1 MLPLCF
7 HTRAINLFSS
17 RLLGHQGVSVLLEEN
32 SICKQLCSVLCS
44 SKHNYCHFMLYIP
57 SEFALV
63 TKHMLFARCFYLKCL
78 KAAWMLSLSVQVP
91 LTLELLVTCT
101 TNLKHTVCAKQ
112 SNIALTLWLCYD
124 VVITSATVILWQWLQ
139 NTYISVVLQIW
150 PQEFDSILVLFSCS
164 EDFSVKLNEDLT
176 HISALDILPTSFLSV
191 G

>member
-1 MLPLCF
+1 MCFPYVFTPEPLICF
-7 HTRAINLFSS
+7 HPGFWDIKVFQFFWRKI
-17 RLLGHQGVSVLLEEN
+17 
-32 SICKQLCSVLCS
+32 
-44 SKHNYCHFMLYIP
+44 
-57 SEFALV
+57 
-63 TKHMLFARCFYLKCL
+63 LFANNYVLYYVVQNRCFYLKCL

-150 PQEFDSILVLFSCS
+150 PQEFDSILLLFSCS

>member
-44 SKHNYCHFMLYIP
+44 SKHNHCHFMLYIP

-112 SNIALTLWLCYD
+112 SNNTDALIVLWCRDYERYCNT
-124 VVITSATVILWQWLQ
+124 VTVATKHL
-139 NTYISVVLQIW
+139 YISSFTNMATRIW
-150 PQEFDSILVLFSCS
+150 LDS
-164 EDFSVKLNEDLT
+164 
-176 HISALDILPTSFLSV
+176 SAVFL
-191 G
+191 